1 MVPYDFFYKPKKG
14 CYNFSMKD
22 ITHKTVK
29 KTLIFF
35 GFAFAFACFFC
46 GCSFFNLKEKS
57 GTVVF
62 SINSENYAKIIRS
75 ESSSVPATLFCDIE
89 LKGDYSETKTISI
102 TKDARVKFQS
112 IPIGTELYAEIT
124 AYYVENNK
132 KVIVYSGTS
141 ATIRIT
147 SGENQLD
154 VTLKKVKAP
163 EEQSDPN
170 NPTDPTETDRGRA
183 HV

>member
-1 MVPYDFFYKPKKG
+1 
-14 CYNFSMKD
+14 MKD

-46 GCSFFNLKEKS
+46 GCSFFNLKEKT

-62 SINSENYAKIIRS
+62 SVSAENYAKIMRS

-89 LKGDYSETKTISI
+89 LKGGYSETKTISI
-102 TKDARVKFQS
+102 TKGATVKFES

-132 KVIVYSGTS
+132 KVVVYSGTS
-141 ATIRIT
+141 ATVKVT
-147 SGENQLD
+147 AGETPLD
-154 VTLKKVKAP
+154 VTL
-163 EEQSDPN
+163 
-170 NPTDPTETDRGRA
+170 
-183 HV
+183 